1 MLNIAQRFSRLAI
14 FLMLL
19 LATHACSQGAHGPVS
34 VQATPPNIQVK
45 YLDDIYWKQR
55 TKFGRAYTDW
65 SFACP
70 AVVKVKELTD
80 LRKAN
85 SYVFEVTNV
94 DIVLALNMTQSLPD
108 GVKDALRKHEETH
121 CQMSSDVYKE
131 APQAATEIATA
142 MIGKKVSVTASDP
155 DTARR
160 MASLE
165 ARTQITSEYKKRVA
179 FKADALGVIFD
190 RITNHGMNGVTN
202 ADGSKRSFEEYAKS
216 KKPAADTSAQPGP
229 VVTPMTSP

>member
-1 MLNIAQRFSRLAI
+1 LNIALRLSRLAI
-14 FLMLL
+14 IVTLL
-19 LATHACSQGAHGPVS
+19 LTTHACSRGAHGPVS
-34 VQATPPNIQVK
+34 IEATPPNIQVK

-55 TKFGRAYTDW
+55 TKFGRAYTNW

-70 AVVKVKELTD
+70 AIVKVKELTD

-94 DIVLALNMTQSLPD
+94 DIVLALDMTQSLPD
-108 GVKDALRKHEETH
+108 GVKEPLRKHEETH
-121 CQMSSDVYKE
+121 CQMSCEVYKE

-142 MIGKKVSVTASDP
+142 MIGKKVVVTAPDP

-160 MASLE
+160 MAALE
-165 ARTQITSEYKKRVA
+165 ARTQITTEYKKRIA
-179 FKADALGVIFD
+179 FKADELGVIFD

-202 ADGSKRSFEEYAKS
+202 AEGSTRSFEEYAKS
-216 KKPAADTSAQPGP
+216 KKQAANSSAQPGP
-229 VVTPMTSP
+229 IVTPMTSP